1 MAKFKHKNGGI
12 CEVFSLDNIN
22 KLKKDKNYTEISE
35 KKPIIRAKEQSE
47 SKSIINA
54 EKNQEGTK

>member
-22 KLKKDKNYTEISE
+22 KLKKDKNYIEISE
-35 KKPIIRAKEQSE
+35 KKPIIRAKEQFE
-47 SKSIINA
+47 KSIINA
-54 EKNQEGTK
+54 EKNQEGAK